1 MIVSGNSKWAEASF
15 DLGVRKVHR
24 VGYDHKFAVGLD
36 KEEQCVE
43 ESFTLAR
50 ERDVQQLSTRKKII

>member
-1 MIVSGNSKWAEASF
+1 MIVSGNSKWAEVSF
-15 DLGVRKVHR
+15 DLGVGKVHR
-24 VGYDHKFAVGLD
+24 IGYDHKFAVGLD

-50 ERDVQQLSTRKKII
+50 ECDIQQLSTRKNIV